1 MEILSGLAAA
11 PAPPPTGP
19 AVITPLQVA
28 LGAAVIVVNA
38 IISISMSL
46 GIEMQ
51 LLIGAVRWTV
61 YKLAC
66 HYNFVLIIAAL
77 LNLLIT
83 FLT

>member
-11 PAPPPTGP
+11 SAPPPTGP

-51 LLIGAVRWTV
+51 LLIGAIRWTV
-61 YKLAC
+61 
-66 HYNFVLIIAAL
+66 
-77 LNLLIT
+77 
-83 FLT
+83 